1 MNLTLFPLVLIRGVR
16 RLLRRVAWK
25 RAGMLESKLY
35 AYMHD
40 YGWFVGPG
48 WRFDLDIVSW
58 RSLTHHFSKVYIHRW
73 LFGRQILKVFA
84 WLEDRWP
91 RLMGRLGQY
100 PMLIIREGSGG
111 RPLSGS

>member
-84 WLEDRWP
+84 WL
-91 RLMGRLGQY
+91 
-100 PMLIIREGSGG
+100 
-111 RPLSGS
+111 